1 MDTLRLA
8 IAQINTIVGD
18 LLGNTEKVLFCI
30 ERAAKK
36 DTDIIAFPELTI
48 TGYPPEGLVL
58 KPHFIKENLKCLD
71 AIQKATKDIVVVLGF
86 VDQDK
91 KGVYNS
97 AAVISNK
104 KIYYKYHK
112 MELPNYSVFDEKR
125 YFKPGTENAILRTRD
140 FSFCVNI
147 CEDIWASR
155 EDLTTKQV
163 LKQVQFLVN
172 ISASP
177 YHVDKVKERHAV
189 LAKKIDSFKLPI
201 AYCNL
206 IGGQDELVF
215 DGRSAIFSKDGKLIS
230 QAKAFEEDL
239 MFCDLPIA
247 PLKTRKAK
255 AKSIT
260 IDYTAKKKKCALPKQ
275 TVKDI
280 KGIEEI
286 YFALLVGIRDYVK
299 KNNFKKV
306 ALGLSGGIDSALVA
320 ALAVDAL
327 GKANVI
333 AFSMPS
339 KYSSKDTQDDAGRIA
354 KNLGIRFAK
363 VNIDKVFDAYIDTL
377 SSHFTGM
384 DPDITEENIQARI
397 RGNILMAFSNKFGCL
412 VLNTGN
418 KSETSVGYCTLYGD
432 MAGGFAVIKDI
443 LKNLVYKLARHVN
456 NRKGKTVI
464 PKSVFKRPPSAELR
478 PGQKDQ
484 DSLPAYKILDEII
497 GLYIEEGSSFND
509 IVKKIGKKDVVKKV
523 LRMIDVNEYKR
534 RQAPPGIKITPC
546 SFGKD
551 RRMPI
556 TNRYIDGGVV

>member
-1 MDTLRLA
+1 METIRIAL
-8 IAQINTIVGD
+8 AQINTVVGD
-18 LLGNTEKVLFCI
+18 LVGNTKKALLCI
-30 ERAAKK
+30 ERAAEK
-36 DTDIIAFPELTI
+36 DADIVAFPELTI
-48 TGYPPEGLVL
+48 TGYPPEDLVL
-58 KPHFIKENLKCLD
+58 KPHFIKENLECLD
-71 AIQKATKDIVVVLGF
+71 AIKKATKDMVAVVGF

-125 YFKPGTENAILRTRD
+125 YFKSGTGSALLKTRD

-147 CEDIWASR
+147 CEDIWVSR
-155 EDLTTKQV
+155 EDPTTKQV
-163 LKQVQFLVN
+163 LKQAQFLVN

-177 YHVDKVKERHAV
+177 YHVDKVRERHAV
-189 LAKKIDSFKLPI
+189 LVKKTDSFKLPI

-239 MFCDLPIA
+239 LFCDLPIA
-247 PLKTRKAK
+247 PPRTIKTQAE
-255 AKSIT
+255 SIT
-260 IDYTAKKKKCALPKQ
+260 IDYAAKKKKRALPKR
-275 TVKDI
+275 TVKEI
-280 KGIEEI
+280 KVIEEI
-286 YFALLVGIRDYVK
+286 YSALLVGIRDYVK
-299 KNNFKKV
+299 KNNFEK
-306 ALGLSGGIDSALVA
+306 ATFGLSGGIDSALVA
-320 ALAVDAL
+320 ALAVGAL
-327 GKANVI
+327 GKANVL
-333 AFSMPS
+333 AVSMPS
-339 KYSSKDTQDDAGRIA
+339 KYSSKETQDDAVKIA
-354 KNLGIRFAK
+354 KNLGIRLAK
-363 VNIDKVFDAYIDTL
+363 VNIDKVFQSYIDTL

-443 LKNLVYKLARHVN
+443 PKNLVYELARHVN
-456 NRKGKTVI
+456 NRRGKTVI
-464 PKSVFKRPPSAELR
+464 PDGVFKRPPSAELR

-484 DSLPAYKILDEII
+484 DSLPPYNILDEII
-497 GLYIEEGSSFND
+497 GLYIEEGRSFND

-523 LRMIDVNEYKR
+523 LRMIDANEYKR
-534 RQAPPGIKITPC
+534 RQAPPGIKITMC

-556 TNRYIDGGVV
+556 TNRYSEA